1 MSLAAMPHDLLGLM
15 SRAIQFGPSTLRAIT
30 IPFWLTIV
38 TTLPGGSSLTR
49 SVLEMLQDGA
59 GHQDGAQSAG
69 PILDRTRDADDQLL
83 ALAVMTS
90 PMTRR

>member
-1 MSLAAMPHDLLGLM
+1 MTCSDWLM

-49 SVLEMLQDGA
+49 SASWKCSRMVPATRTARNRPVRSSTGRAMLTT
-59 GHQDGAQSAG
+59 SC
-69 PILDRTRDADDQLL
+69 LL
-83 ALAVMTS
+83 WRPRMTS